1 MVMVGKATDL
11 TVMISGKICTLPVD
25 YLYRRCSECQI
36 IDMRS
41 EEELVIKRVEDV
53 YLMRLDLNIPWE
65 RWKHLFISGDAD
77 LLGWN
82 DSYYRV
88 EALPKGTQLKSS
100 TGMAVVSA
108 KKKREWTQFA
118 YQCNASTFGSV
129 LGRA

>member
-1 MVMVGKATDL
+1 MVTVGQATDL
-11 TVMISGKICTLPVD
+11 TVLIDGKLCTLDVD
-25 YLYRRCSECQI
+25 YIYRTCKACQV

-65 RWKHLFISGDAD
+65 KWKHLFISGNAD
-77 LLGWN
+77 LMGWN

-88 EALPKGTQLKSS
+88 EALPKGTQLRSS

-108 KKKREWTQFA
+108 KKKREWMPFA
-118 YQCNASTFGSV
+118 YQCNATTFGSV
-129 LGRA
+129 IGRA